1 MYLRGV
7 EGGAAGGGLL
17 EVTVV
22 PLAVYDTLG
31 YGEDALLVLCWEL
44 GEFLLPGGGA
54 DLEEGGEASRRRP
67 SMVAAPAV
75 LEAEASGMTALRC
88 VFCCSL

>member
-7 EGGAAGGGLL
+7 EGGAAGGGLP

-31 YGEDALLVLCWEL
+31 YGEEAFCWEL